1 MTWSLFFAI
10 MLFLISIISVV
21 LENLTVVIPF
31 LSILPTLINSSSGF
45 LSVLCVIAIIVTFW
59 KCKDGKIAAILPI
72 TFYILDL
79 AVINKLYLNAT
90 WPIIA
95 KWFLAALP
103 AMRTWNWPIIVIT
116 AFCLVVAAT
125 MLAWGIHIWKKETT
139 KKEYRIESVFSVQRN
154 MSEPQPSPHAIQL
167 DSDGESESPQPPIE
181 DSPTRAPITVS
192 TDEPANSG
200 TGDPPSLAYGL
211 VCILLIIPV
220 VASIQYVFYRILP
233 LVSTVPIFV
242 SEILDILL
250 YLSTI
255 CVGLVIVLLLWIAK
269 RQMLFGGKTG
279 PLRRPAVLAL
289 ILEILLFIL
298 FFFNAGS
305 ISTQFLN
312 SFLNNVTNNA
322 LVALVIV
329 PIVLFVMLD
338 IGISLFMNVF
348 FGNISGETCSWQQE
362 AHEKLVDI
370 QRRIVIFVLNIFL
383 GILNLFLFIP
393 DFFNEIGSLLLSED
407 DLFPK
412 FDRKQSE
419 PQLSP
424 NPSKTPDP
432 AQTSEDR
439 GIPDPAQ
446 PPEDQETPDPA
457 QPLEDNPSSKTD

>member
-1 MTWSLFFAI
+1 MTWSLFLAI
-10 MLFLISIISVV
+10 MLFSISIISVV

-45 LSVLCVIAIIVTFW
+45 LSVLCAIAIIATFW
-59 KCKDGKIAAILPI
+59 KHKEGKTAAVLPI

-90 WPIIA
+90 WPIIT
-95 KWFLAALP
+95 KWFLATLT
-103 AMRTWNWPIIVIT
+103 AMKTWNWPIIVIT
-116 AFCLVVAAT
+116 TFCLAIAAI
-125 MLAWGIHIWKKETT
+125 MLVWGIHIWKKETT
-139 KKEYRIESVFSVQRN
+139 KKKNQLESGFSAQRN
-154 MSEPQPSPHAIQL
+154 MFEPKPSPHAIQP
-167 DSDGESESPQPPIE
+167 DSNGESESSPPPIE
-181 DSPTRAPITVS
+181 DSPACAPITVP
-192 TDEPANSG
+192 TDELANSG
-200 TGDPPSLAYGL
+200 TEDPPSLAYGL

-220 VASIQYVFYRILP
+220 VAFIQYVFYRILP
-233 LVSTVPIFV
+233 LVLTVPIFV

-255 CVGLVIVLLLWIAK
+255 CVALVIVLLLWIAK
-269 RQMLFGGKTG
+269 RQSLFGGKIG

-305 ISTQFLN
+305 INTQFLN

-322 LVALVIV
+322 LAALVIV
-329 PIVLFVMLD
+329 PIVLFVILD
-338 IGISLFMNVF
+338 VGISLFMNVF
-348 FGNISGETCSWQQE
+348 FGNMSGETHSWQQE
-362 AHEKLVDI
+362 AHEKLVEI

-412 FDRKQSE
+412 FERTLSA

-424 NPSKTPDP
+424 EDQGTPDL
-432 AQTSEDR
+432 
-439 GIPDPAQ
+439 
-446 PPEDQETPDPA
+446 A
-457 QPLEDNPSSKTD
+457 QPLEDNPPSKTD